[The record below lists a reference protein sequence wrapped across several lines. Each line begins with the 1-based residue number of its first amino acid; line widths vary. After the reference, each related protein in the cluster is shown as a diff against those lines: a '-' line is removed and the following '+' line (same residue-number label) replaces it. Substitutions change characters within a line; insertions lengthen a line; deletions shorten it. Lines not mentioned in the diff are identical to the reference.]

1 MAKTLEL
8 PILLMQDWE
17 DPVTRSP
24 FAVEL
29 ANNNLSVILARVPTI
44 SVEEACLDG
53 KEEWGTHVAAHPCRP
68 DWTRETV
75 AAFVQSVVNKA
86 PNS

>member
-1 MAKTLEL
+1 MPQHIKK
-8 PILLMQDWE
+8 
-17 DPVTRSP
+17 S
-24 FAVEL
+24 
-29 ANNNLSVILARVPTI
+29 ANALVAEALNGLSTI

-68 DWTRETV
+68 DWTRRTV

>member
-1 MAKTLEL
+1 MRRFVFL
-8 PILLMQDWE
+8 PILLMQNWE

-24 FAVEL
+24 FATEL
-29 ANNNLSVILARVPTI
+29 VSTNPRVTLARVPAI

-75 AAFVQSVVNKA
+75 AAFVESVVNQA
-86 PNS
+86 PGS

>member
-1 MAKTLEL
+1 MAKKLDL
-8 PILLMQDWE
+8 PILLIQDWE

-24 FAVEL
+24 FAAEL
-29 ANNNLSVILARVPTI
+29 ASNNARVILARVPAI
-44 SVEEACLDG
+44 SVDEACLDG
-53 KEEWGTHVAAHPCRP
+53 KEAWGTHVAAHPCRP

-75 AAFVQSVVNKA
+75 STFVQSVVNMA

>member
-1 MAKTLEL
+1 MAKTLDL

-24 FAVEL
+24 FAAEL
-29 ANNNLSVILARVPTI
+29 ASTNPRVTLARVPTV
-44 SVEEACLDG
+44 SMDEPCLDG
-53 KEEWGTHVAAHPCRP
+53 KGEWGTHVAAHPCRP

-75 AAFVQSVVNKA
+75 SAFIQSVLNKA

>member
-1 MAKTLEL
+1 MAKSLDL

-24 FAVEL
+24 FAAGL
-29 ANNNLSVILARVPTI
+29 ASTNPRVTLVRVPAI

-75 AAFVQSVVNKA
+75 AAFVESLVNRA
-86 PNS
+86 PGS